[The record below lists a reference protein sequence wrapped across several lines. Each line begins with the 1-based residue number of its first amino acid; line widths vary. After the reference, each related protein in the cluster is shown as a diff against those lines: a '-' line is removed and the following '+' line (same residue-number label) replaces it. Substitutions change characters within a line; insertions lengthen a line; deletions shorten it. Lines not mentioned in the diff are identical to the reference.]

1 MILWEHYTVQS
12 WSNDH
17 IQSGLKALIRG
28 GGDSCWIEPAQKWFY
43 WATDWWSRTKTLW
56 RTTHHHHLASPIF
69 PIFSSYH
76 QIFLISSD
84 YLWGGSSQSDSIWQ
98 IDSQAWAIWSDSPK
112 VIALNWG
119 NKSFKRKNINWCFCL
134 CSHFDWVWQILNMRR
149 TGCEAVFLGFSNSS
163 RCEEEEMR
171 R

>member
-1 MILWEHYTVQS
+1 MRALHGPILIQ
-12 WSNDH
+12 WSYPKRFKSFDTWWRGLQLNWTHPKVILLSSRLMVTNKDPLEDH
-17 IQSGLKALIRG
+17 
-28 GGDSCWIEPAQKWFY
+28 
-43 WATDWWSRTKTLW
+43 
-56 RTTHHHHLASPIF
+56 THHHHLASPIF

>member
-1 MILWEHYTVQS
+1 MRALHGPILIQWSYPKRFKSFDTWWRGLQLNWTRPKVILLSNRLMVTNKDPLEDHTPPPFGQS
-12 WSNDH
+12 YISN
-17 IQSGLKALIRG
+17 
-28 GGDSCWIEPAQKWFY
+28 
-43 WATDWWSRTKTLW
+43 
-56 RTTHHHHLASPIF
+56 
-69 PIFSSYH
+69 
-76 QIFLISSD
+76 FLIISSNILD
-84 YLWGGSSQSDSIWQ
+84 IFRLFMRRSQSDSIRQ